1 MKIVYFNS
9 KIFFIFELIGER
21 KKERKKKDLFLSPDK
36 KSQTDLRIKG

>member
-9 KIFFIFELIGER
+9 KFFFIFELIEER
-21 KKERKKKDLFLSPDK
+21 KKERKKIYSYHPIK